1 MLPLCFPQCSSSRS
15 LWMLLPSRQGLAYQP
30 QLHEVSLCLWETL
43 ALEITYVVDV
53 ITHCHCVRI
62 VVILWARYYIGTIHS
77 YGNLLNLESPS
88 DGLLRYCLPPNEGT
102 RLSGRRIVANFLS
115 ATSRTVLT
123 IYVSFLLHR
132 YLLDVTLP
140 FVGTSPYTRSC
151 HCCCPVVNSYSNTWN
166 LLAGLCTDYA
176 VVLWATRAY
185 IFNLVS
191 ISICSLYF
199 TWSADVTCLVNQK
212 YFFV

>member
-1 MLPLCFPQCSSSRS
+1 
-15 LWMLLPSRQGLAYQP
+15 MLLPSRQGLAYQP

-62 VVILWARYYIGTIHS
+62 VVILSARYCIGTIHS

-88 DGLLRYCLPPNEGT
+88 GGLLRYCLPPNEGT
-102 RLSGRRIVANFLS
+102 RLSRRRNVANFLS

-123 IYVSFLLHR
+123 IYVFFLLHR

-140 FVGTSPYTRSC
+140 LAGTSPYTRSC
-151 HCCCPVVNSYSNTWN
+151 HCCCPVVYSYINTWN
-166 LLAGLCTDYA
+166 MLAGTW
-176 VVLWATRAY
+176 VLKENTKLKLQVFERKVLRRIY
-185 IFNLVS
+185 GPTKGNDG
-191 ISICSLYF
+191 
-199 TWSADVTCLVNQK
+199 TWRIKSN
-212 YFFV
+212 